1 MSNYN
6 KSYNFTNGLQVDDSN
21 FVVTANGLVGIGTTV
36 PQKTLDVRGNTQ
48 INGGLTATDLNITG
62 IVTVGAGI
70 TLDATSGIITAT
82 KFVGDASSLTNIVAI
97 STVGLIANAG
107 SLSTTAKL
115 GIGSITPTKQL
126 DVIGDSEFNGDVNI
140 SGILTTG
147 EGVRIISGGI
157 NAVGVVTA
165 TSLVIDDY
173 IYHAGDTNTSFGFE
187 SNDTFRVTTNGSDKF
202 QINSSGHLILSDD
215 QDTYIHHPSGG
226 IISVVTGGSER
237 FSVSGTGVT
246 VTGEISATGAIRGT
260 SFSGNGGVPADFSN
274 GLIATASTFTDDVE
288 FHGVSGITSIS
299 FDKSDNSLK
308 FVDDAKLKFGSTDGL
323 EIYHSQNLAGTND
336 SYIDSSARNLYVR
349 LNTGPDNGGNI
360 ALQAKKDEHGV
371 LIEDDAGVKLYFNGD
386 LQLETIGAG
395 ASVYNELKVASFN
408 GGISGLSSHFGSLR
422 YGGTGG
428 APYSTR
434 RSLDLTNT
442 DSGNINFYLNA
453 NNLSVPVD
461 GSDFH
466 WHKGINNSTL
476 MTLTGIGGSLGIGI
490 TTPATPLHVLG
501 AATISGNV
509 VLGGDLDVTGNAALN
524 VIGQVTGNLTGN
536 VFANSGVSTFKRLD
550 LDTSVYYEFGQLS
563 AAAVGIGTT
572 MGTFQLAVN
581 DDADKKFFITDSGN
595 VGIRTDDNFGSELYV
610 SGDVVLREALG
621 VGTTQPNSVVD
632 FSNAGQGLTGA
643 KQNRMFMVPPKV
655 GAAQTAALVSLVAG
669 AMIYNTDLNKLQVY
683 NGNNWETVTSVEA

>member
-36 PQKTLDVRGNTQ
+36 PQKTLDVRGNAQ
-48 INGGLTATDLNITG
+48 INGGLDLNSLNVTG

-82 KFVGDASSLTNIVAI
+82 KFIGDASSLTNIVAI
-97 STVGLIANAG
+97 STIGLIANAG

-147 EGVRIISGGI
+147 EGVKILSGGI
-157 NAVGVVTA
+157 NASGVITA
-165 TSLVIDDY
+165 PSLVIDDY
-173 IYHAGDTNTSFGFE
+173 IYHAGDTNTFIGFE
-187 SNDTFRVTTNGSDKF
+187 SNDTIRFNTNGSDKLK
-202 QINSSGHLILSDD
+202 INTSGHLILLDD
-215 QDTYIHHPSGG
+215 QDTYIYHPSED

-246 VTGEISATGAIRGT
+246 VTGEVSATGAVRGT
-260 SFSGNGGVPADFSN
+260 SFSGHSGVPADFSN

-349 LNTGPDNGGNI
+349 LNTGTDNGGNI

-386 LQLETIGAG
+386 LQFETIGAG
-395 ASVYNELKVASFN
+395 ASVYDQINVARLN
-408 GGISGLSSHFGSLR
+408 GGTSGLSSHFGSLR
-422 YGGTGG
+422 YGNESGSS
-428 APYSTR
+428 PYSTR
-434 RSLDLTNT
+434 RSLDIINA
-442 DSGNINFYLNA
+442 DSGNINFYIDAENR
-453 NNLSVPVD
+453 
-461 GSDFH
+461 GSAGDFH
-466 WHKGINNSTL
+466 WHKGFNNDRL
-476 MTLTGIGGSLGIGI
+476 MTLTSTGLLGIG
-490 TTPATPLHVLG
+490 
-501 AATISGNV
+501 
-509 VLGGDLDVTGNAALN
+509 
-524 VIGQVTGNLTGN
+524 
-536 VFANSGVSTFKRLD
+536 
-550 LDTSVYYEFGQLS
+550 E
-563 AAAVGIGTT
+563 
-572 MGTFQLAVN
+572 
-581 DDADKKFFITDSGN
+581 
-595 VGIRTDDNFGSELYV
+595 
-610 SGDVVLREALG
+610 
-621 VGTTQPNSVVD
+621 TQPNSTLHVNGISTV
-632 FSNAGQGLTGA
+632 TGA
-643 KQNRMFMVPPKV
+643 SYVDGNFYAKSSVEIDGSADIQGNLSVNGTFSLNTTLNADVIGGVTGDLAGNVVATGNTSIFHQVGIKTDLDKVLSSAALDVSQGSAVFKNVGIGSTSPDCILDVSGGTSAPSKKFILLPKV
-655 GAAQTAALVSLVAG
+655 SAGGTSLLQSDSVEGGAL
-669 AMIYNTDLNKLQVY
+669 IYNTTLRKLQFF